1 MPRHYPDKFG
11 PPLGFAVY
19 FRYCLKKVSS
29 FGSVIFR
36 YSGWSYKSTCVAPG
50 TTNSSFGSAAF
61 SYASSEK
68 YFDTAFSPT
77 MKSNGR
83 GRYGLDLRERKEVH
97 HRCEA
102 RVGVIAVE
110 LGCWPRSGLS

>member
-68 YFDTAFSPT
+68 YFYTAFSPT
-77 MKSNGR
+77 IKSNGR
-83 GRYGLDLRERKEVH
+83 GDMVSICVNGKKFIIG
-97 HRCEA
+97 A
-102 RVGVIAVE
+102 RLV
-110 LGCWPRSGLS
+110 